1 VVHCVSFVW
10 LVAIN
15 LKEKRKKKKEKRKCK
30 REE

>member
-15 LKEKRKKKKEKRKCK
+15 LKEKRKKKKENARG
-30 REE
+30 RSE